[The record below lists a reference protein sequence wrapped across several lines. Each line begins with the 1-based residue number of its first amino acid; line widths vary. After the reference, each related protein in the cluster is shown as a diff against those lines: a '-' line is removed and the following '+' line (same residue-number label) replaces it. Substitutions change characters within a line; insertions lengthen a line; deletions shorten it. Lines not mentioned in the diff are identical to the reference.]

1 VEQKSLQRP
10 NEGVIQ
16 CDRSLQREVNE
27 LSGENV
33 GLCFHCRTC
42 AGGCPFIAAMDYPPH
57 GVLRLVQLGLRKEAL
72 ECSTIWICVAC
83 NTCSIQCP
91 MAIDI
96 AAIMDALRHMA
107 LHEHAKIA
115 EPDILEFHREVIDS
129 MERYGRTH
137 KLEIMLRYKLRVHQ
151 WFQDMD
157 IGLKMLAKRKLDL
170 MPSRV
175 KNIGEM
181 RDLFALPER
190 DVGNGRK

>member
-1 VEQKSLQRP
+1 MEQNIPHTGIVDL
-10 NEGVIQ
+10 IQ
-16 CDRSLQREVNE
+16 CDSSFQGEVNE
-27 LSGENV
+27 VSGEKV

-57 GVLRLVQLGLRKEAL
+57 GVLRLVQLGLRREAL

-96 AAIMDALRHMA
+96 AAIMDALRAMA
-107 LHEHAKIA
+107 LREGAKIA
-115 EPDILEFHREVIDS
+115 EPEILEFHKEVINS

-137 KLEIMLRYKLRVHQ
+137 KLEIMLRYKLRMRQ

-157 IGLKMLAKRKLDL
+157 IGLKLLAKRKLDL

-175 KNIGEM
+175 KGIEEVRG
-181 RDLFALPER
+181 LFGLPEK
-190 DVGNGRK
+190 DVGNA